1 MFCCCNCHATF
12 ESGEERIIKERSE
25 CFGFPAVEEFCVCPE
40 CGSDDYE
47 EAFICRICGDTF
59 PKSEEDCEG
68 VCEKCSGE
76 LRDEFEAWL
85 EDYTPEEQQVLLEIA
100 ENY

>member
-1 MFCCCNCHATF
+1 MYCCNNCHATF

-25 CFGFPAVEEFCVCPE
+25 CFGFPAVEEFRVCPE
-40 CGSDDYE
+40 CGSDEYD
-47 EAFICRICGDTF
+47 EALICRICGETF

-68 VCEKCSGE
+68 VCEKCSAE
-76 LRDEFEAWL
+76 LRDEFETWL
-85 EDYTPEEQQVLLEIA
+85 EDHTPAEQQALLEIA

>member
-1 MFCCCNCHATF
+1 MYYCRNCGATF
-12 ESGEERIIKERSE
+12 ESGEEMKIKERSE
-25 CFGFPAVEEFCVCPE
+25 YFGFLAEEENSVCPE
-40 CGSDDYE
+40 CGSDEYE
-47 EAFICRICGDTF
+47 EALICRICGETF

-68 VCEKCSGE
+68 VCEKCSAE

-85 EDYTPEEQQVLLEIA
+85 EDHTPSEQQALLEIA